1 MNDDALP
8 EADCVDGAPHPR
20 LAHQIFGQSAAER
33 AFLDAYTGHRLH
45 HAWLIT
51 GPRGVGKATF
61 AWRVAR
67 FLLSQ
72 ANAPA
77 AAGLFEDVPPAPAIL
92 DISPET
98 PVNRRISALS
108 EPGLMLIRRAWD
120 GDKKR
125 LKAQITVD
133 EVRKL
138 GGFFGLS
145 SADGGRR
152 VVIIDCVDEANPSAA
167 NALLKVLEE
176 PPRKSTLLLI
186 SHTPARL
193 LPTIR
198 SRCRELR
205 LSTLADDDLDAAL
218 VQAGLEG
225 EISPALRALASGS
238 VGEAIR
244 LHSNDGPEN
253 YGQIIRLLSSCPNM
267 DRPQALNFAETAA
280 QRGKD
285 QRLDAALYLI
295 NLALSRLARTG
306 AGLAPET
313 EAIPGEI
320 AIFQNLSQ
328 SSIAARKWAELQQDL
343 SARFGHGRAVNVD
356 PQSLVL
362 DALLRI
368 NEAARHS

>member
-1 MNDDALP
+1 MSDQVLP
-8 EADCVDGAPHPR
+8 EADCIDGASHPR
-20 LAHQIFGQSAAER
+20 MTNQLRGHDAAER
-33 AFLDAYTGHRLH
+33 AFLDAYVGQHLH

-51 GPRGVGKATF
+51 GPRGVGKASL

-72 ANAPA
+72 ANVPANSGLLNDAPTA
-77 AAGLFEDVPPAPAIL
+77 PDTLDV
-92 DISPET
+92 SPET
-98 PVNRRISALS
+98 PVSRRISALS

-120 GDKKR
+120 ADKKR

-145 SADGGRR
+145 SADGGQR
-152 VVIIDCVDEANPSAA
+152 VVIIDSVDEANASAA

-186 SHTPARL
+186 SHAPARL
-193 LPTIR
+193 LPTVR

-205 LSTLADDDLDAAL
+205 LSTLADSDLDAAL

-225 EISPALRALASGS
+225 EISPALRMIANGS

-244 LHSNDGPEN
+244 LRTNDGPEL
-253 YGQIIRLLSSCPNM
+253 YRLIVELLSNCPNM
-267 DRPQALNFAETAA
+267 DRSRALSFAESVA

-295 NLALSRLARTG
+295 DLVLSRLARTG
-306 AGLAPET
+306 AGLTPEK
-313 EAIPGEI
+313 EAAPGEI
-320 AIFQNLSQ
+320 AILGKLSP
-328 SSIAARKWAELQQDL
+328 SPIAARKWAGLQQEV
-343 SARFGHGRAVNVD
+343 SARTGHGRAVNVD

-362 DALLRI
+362 DALLKI